1 MLKLVILDP
10 HPVVLRGIK
19 AYFKKNNSIRVKGAF
34 EDINDFFSFIKEN
47 PIDLVIMEMELQNG
61 SAIKTIQKLKTRV
74 KLHLSMSC

>member
-47 PIDLVIMEMELQNG
+47 TIDLVIMEMELQNR
-61 SAIKTIQKLKTRV
+61 SAIEISKN
-74 KLHLSMSC
+74 